1 MNNLFLNNLWM
12 KSKSQGK
19 LLEIKA
25 QHIRMY
31 GKAVLR
37 VKVTAFGA
45 ILGKQERSKINNL
58 SFTSRRLKKKRKGNR
73 LCGM

>member
-1 MNNLFLNNLWM
+1 
-12 KSKSQGK
+12 
-19 LLEIKA
+19 
-25 QHIRMY
+25 MY

-58 SFTSRRLKKKRKGNR
+58 SFTSRRLKKKRKKSKR
-73 LCGM
+73 R